1 MVSPLWRTPIPT
13 LGTLCCLNPRAFDTR
28 HQILHWPSNVSIL
41 VLYDWNP
48 AQHCHQI
55 LHWPSNVSILV
66 LYDWNPAHHCH
77 QILHWPSNV
86 SILVLHDWNPAQHC
100 HQILHW
106 PSNVSILVLY
116 DWNMLISERR
126 QIFKRSTSKL
136 NWWWTSKHGL
146 VMYTCGTQELTT
158 VTQYQLNSI

>member
-1 MVSPLWRTPIPT
+1 MHQNISFPVQKFSGHSHGISTVENPIPT

-66 LYDWNPAHHCH
+66 LHDWNPAHHCH
-77 QILHWPSNV
+77 QILHWPSNF
-86 SILVLHDWNPAQHC
+86 SILVLHDWNPAHHC

-126 QIFKRSTSKL
+126 QIFKRFDVQTE
-136 NWWWTSKHGL
+136 L
-146 VMYTCGTQELTT
+146 VLDF
-158 VTQYQLNSI
+158 

>member
-1 MVSPLWRTPIPT
+1 MHQNISFPVQKFSGHSHGISTVENPIPT

-41 VLYDWNP
+41 VLY
-48 AQHCHQI
+48 
-55 LHWPSNVSILV
+55 
-66 LYDWNPAHHCH
+66 
-77 QILHWPSNV
+77 
-86 SILVLHDWNPAQHC
+86 DWNPAQHC

>member
-1 MVSPLWRTPIPT
+1 MHQNISFPVQKFSGHSHGISTVENPIPT

-41 VLYDWNP
+41 VL
-48 AQHCHQI
+48 H
-55 LHWPSNVSILV
+55 
-66 LYDWNPAHHCH
+66 DWNPAH
-77 QILHWPSNV
+77 
-86 SILVLHDWNPAQHC
+86 HC

-126 QIFKRSTSKL
+126 QIFKRFDVQTE
-136 NWWWTSKHGL
+136 L
-146 VMYTCGTQELTT
+146 VLDF
-158 VTQYQLNSI
+158 